1 MSVHSRKR
9 TGECTG
15 AQESRRSVR
24 THTALPDALTEL
36 LMLRFLDLYLAVEP
50 VVVCVLVSPSPEL
63 SSLDALQTVVTVISV

>member
-36 LMLRFLDLYLAVEP
+36 LMRFLDLYLAVEP

>member
-1 MSVHSRKR
+1 MHSRKR

-15 AQESRRSVR
+15 APESRRSVR

-36 LMLRFLDLYLAVEP
+36 LMRFLDLYLAVEP

>member
-1 MSVHSRKR
+1 MHSRKR

-15 AQESRRSVR
+15 AQESRRFVR

-36 LMLRFLDLYLAVEP
+36 LMRFLDLYLAVEP

-63 SSLDALQTVVTVISV
+63 SSLDALQTVVTVMSV